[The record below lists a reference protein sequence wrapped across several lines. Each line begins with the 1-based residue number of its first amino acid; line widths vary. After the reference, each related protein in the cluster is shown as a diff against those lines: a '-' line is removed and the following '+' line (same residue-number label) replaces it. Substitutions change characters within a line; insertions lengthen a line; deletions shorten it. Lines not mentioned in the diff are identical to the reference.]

1 MRKFKL
7 LLAAVAML
15 LIPALG
21 YAQTRQV
28 TGKVTSAEDGSP
40 VYGATVFVEGTAIAA
55 STNADGEFILRDIP
69 ASAKDKSIVVSCL
82 GYAEA
87 RVAMAPTVNVLLDT
101 DNFID
106 ELVVTAVG
114 IQRSERSLG
123 YAVTKVDA
131 SEAIQRAEPDPLRA
145 LDGKI
150 AGVQIS
156 APSGDAGGA
165 TRVTIRGNSSFL
177 GNNQP
182 LYVVDGV
189 PYSNDGVSA
198 SGRGGDIGAA
208 YGSGIATLD
217 PNDIE
222 SMSVLKGAAAAVLY
236 GSRAANGVILITT
249 KSGSKQANEKKG
261 YSVTLSSSY
270 ALENIASL
278 PEYQN
283 TYGQGSDFKI
293 GATNGSWGK
302 AFEPGDVIEYGDIT
316 AQYPDLALQLYPDLG
331 GKYAYKAFPNNVKD
345 LFRTGSVWD
354 NSINV
359 QNVNDKGNFNVT
371 ASYTTQDSYIP
382 GSDFDRYAFSLGGN
396 QQVTAKLRIGG
407 NLAYTLTNQNSP
419 LYGNNQ
425 SSSELGGMSSLGR
438 AFIMPRSWDIQNFPY
453 KNLDGSNLLFQLSS
467 QANNPYWAWENDK
480 VTSEQ
485 KRMVAN
491 FNANYKFTSWLTL
504 DYTLGYN
511 DYGTNRKTIINL
523 GSRGY
528 AGKGYISK
536 SVYND
541 SALESTLLLTADKDF
556 GEDINLRAT
565 IGHNYNQDTATSF
578 AAAGPEMV
586 NPEIYSI
593 GNTKSQSAS
602 EGYSRVRKWGVFAD
616 LTLSYKNYAF
626 LNLSGRNDVSSTLP
640 IEHNSF
646 FYPAVSGSFVFTEAL
661 GIEDSFLNF
670 GKIRA
675 GWAKVGND
683 AGPYYNNGTY
693 VVGNPYMGQGMMELP
708 TVLYDPELKPEFT
721 TETEAGVELKF
732 FKSRIG
738 IDATYYNRIS
748 DNQIGAKTSAASTG
762 YSSYVTNFGSLQNK
776 GVELGLDLYPVVTSN
791 FSWGIY
797 TVFTKNKS
805 KVLSLADGVDKIYI
819 GGDFSSP
826 RPALIVGQPYGVL
839 EGDKIARTDDGTPL
853 VSPATGMY
861 LNDPEVGIIGD
872 PNPDYKLSMTNTLRY
887 KGLALSFMFDFQKG
901 GCVYSTYLTDLLG
914 RGVTKDTEDRLG
926 GRIIP
931 GVYGD
936 PDTYQPILDAEGN
949 YIPNTT
955 QIGEADLWFTSNS
968 SYSTYAVNSCDEVAT
983 YDATVL
989 RLRELTLSYQL
1000 PKKLLSKVRISGAEI
1015 GIVGRNLWFFAPNV
1029 PKYSGYDPLVNS
1041 YGETNVQ
1048 GIDYTSAPSVR
1059 RWAFNLKLTF

>member
-7 LLAAVAML
+7 LLALAAML
-15 LIPALG
+15 CIPALG
-21 YAQTRQV
+21 HAQTRQV

-55 STNADGEFILRDIP
+55 STNAEGVFVLRDIP
-69 ASAKDKSIVVSCL
+69 ASAKDRSIIISCL

-87 RVAMAPTVNVLLDT
+87 KVAMAPNVNVVLDT

-106 ELVVTAVG
+106 EVVVTAVG

-150 AGVQIS
+150 AGVQVS

-189 PYSNDGVSA
+189 PYSNDGTSS
-198 SGRGGDIGAA
+198 SGRGSGLGGA
-208 YGSGIATLD
+208 YGSGISTLD

-236 GSRAANGVILITT
+236 GSRAANGVVLITT
-249 KSGSKQANEKKG
+249 KSGSKAANEKKG
-261 YSVTLSSSY
+261 YSVTLSTSY
-270 ALENIASL
+270 AMENIASL
-278 PEYQN
+278 PDYQN
-283 TYGQGSDFKI
+283 TYGQGSNFQI
-293 GATNGSWGK
+293 SGANGSWGK
-302 AFEPGDVIEYGDIT
+302 AFEEGDVVDYAAIT
-316 AQYPDLALQLYPDLG
+316 AEYPDLALQLYPDLG
-331 GKYAYKAFPNNVKD
+331 GKYAYKAYPDNVKN
-345 LFRTGSVWD
+345 LFRTGSIWD
-354 NSINV
+354 TSVNV

-371 ASYTTQDSYIP
+371 ASYTSQDSYIP
-382 GSDFDRYAFSLGGN
+382 GSEFDRYAFSLGGN

-419 LYGNNQ
+419 MYGNNQ
-425 SSSELGGMSSLGR
+425 SSAEVGGLSSLAR

-453 KNLDGSNLLFQLSS
+453 QTQDGSNLLFQLSS

-480 VTSEQ
+480 ISTEQ
-485 KRMVAN
+485 KRIVAN
-491 FNANYKFTSWLTL
+491 FNANYRFTSWLSL

-528 AGKGYISK
+528 AGKGLISK

-556 GEDINLRAT
+556 GENFNVRAT
-565 IGHNYNQDTATSF
+565 LGHNYMQDTATSF
-578 AAAGPEMV
+578 GGSGLEIV
-586 NPEIYSI
+586 NPKIYAI
-593 GNTKSQSAS
+593 DNTKSQTAS
-602 EGYSRVRKWGVFAD
+602 EGYSRSRKWGVFAD
-616 LTLSYKNYAF
+616 LTLSYKNWAF

-640 IEHNSF
+640 IAHNSF
-646 FYPAVSGSFVFTEAL
+646 FYPAVSGSFIFTEAL
-661 GIEDSFLNF
+661 GIEDSILNF

-693 VVGNPYMGQGMMELP
+693 VIGSPYMGQGMMELP

-721 TETEAGVELKF
+721 TETEVGAELKF

-738 IDATYYNRIS
+738 IDATWYNRIS

-776 GVELGLDLYPVVTSN
+776 GIELGLDLYPVVTNN

-797 TVFTKNKS
+797 TVFTKNNS
-805 KVLSLADGVDKIYI
+805 KVLSLADGVEKIYI
-819 GGDFSSP
+819 GGDFTTP
-826 RPALIVGQPYGVL
+826 RPVLIVGQPYGVL
-839 EGDKIARTDDGTPL
+839 EGEKLARTDDGTPL
-853 VSPATGMY
+853 VSPTTGMY
-861 LNDPEVGIIGD
+861 INDPETGIIGD
-872 PNPDYKLSMTNTLRY
+872 PNPDYKVSMTNTLRY
-887 KGLALSFMFDFQKG
+887 KGLSLGVMFDFQKG
-901 GCVYSTYLTDLLG
+901 GCVFSTYLTDLLG

-931 GVYGD
+931 GVYAD
-936 PDTYQPILDAEGN
+936 PDTLVPYTDAEGN

-955 QIGEADLWFTSNS
+955 QIAESDLWFSDGT
-968 SYSTYAVNSCDEVAT
+968 YSTYAINSCDEVAV

-1000 PKKLLSKVRISGAEI
+1000 PKKLVSKIRLSGAEI

-1029 PKYSGYDPLVNS
+1029 PKYSNYDPVVNS